1 MDITKYYG
9 LTNSKQKQKGG
20 ETMDNWHKTDIK
32 LRLDLMVD
40 GEGLLDRVVKL
51 KNAANE
57 AAVLATGIEK
67 YLTLQQPDLEEQ
79 SPAAPEDDK

>member
-1 MDITKYYG
+1 
-9 LTNSKQKQKGG
+9 
-20 ETMDNWHKTDIK
+20 MDNWHKTDIK

-57 AAVLATGIEK
+57 AAVLATGIDDGFGTHPGENI
-67 YLTLQQPDLEEQ
+67 LDGEQ
-79 SPAAPEDDK
+79 DGEQEV

>member
-1 MDITKYYG
+1 
-9 LTNSKQKQKGG
+9 
-20 ETMDNWHKTDIK
+20 MDNWHKTDIK

-67 YLTLQQPDLEEQ
+67 YLTLQQPD
-79 SPAAPEDDK
+79 

>member
-1 MDITKYYG
+1 
-9 LTNSKQKQKGG
+9 
-20 ETMDNWHKTDIK
+20 MDNWHKTDIK

-57 AAVLATGIEK
+57 VAVLATGIER
-67 YLTLQQPDLEEQ
+67 YLTLQQPDLAEQ
-79 SPAAPEDDK
+79 NPAASGDNKES

>member
-1 MDITKYYG
+1 
-9 LTNSKQKQKGG
+9 
-20 ETMDNWHKTDIK
+20 MDNWHKTDIK

-67 YLTLQQPDLEEQ
+67 Q

>member
-1 MDITKYYG
+1 
-9 LTNSKQKQKGG
+9 
-20 ETMDNWHKTDIK
+20 MDNWHKTDIK

-57 AAVLATGIEK
+57 AAVLANGIEK
-67 YLTLQQPDLEEQ
+67 YLTLQQPDLEKQ